1 MVNKKGFIR
10 IAEVMVAITLILG
23 VIIIVYKNRA
33 PEQKTPD
40 FTETARDILREIS
53 VKENLR
59 NEIMTA
65 QNNVVQMTSTTLFI
79 NHSLPD
85 YFLFE
90 LRACVAN
97 SACGQSV
104 YRGDVYSAERI
115 ISANN
120 SKFSPVKLRLFLW
133 TAV

>member
-23 VIIIVYKNRA
+23 VILIVYKNRA

-59 NEIMTA
+59 NEIMMA
-65 QNNVVQMTSTTLFI
+65 QSDITLMTNTISFI
-79 NHSLPD
+79 NNSLPS
-85 YFLFE
+85 YIFFE
-90 LRACVAN
+90 LRACVAS

-104 YRGDVYSAERI
+104 YRGNVYSAERI
-115 ISANN
+115 IGADTNN
-120 SKFSPVKLRLFLW
+120 FNPVKLRLFLW
-133 TAV
+133 TTE